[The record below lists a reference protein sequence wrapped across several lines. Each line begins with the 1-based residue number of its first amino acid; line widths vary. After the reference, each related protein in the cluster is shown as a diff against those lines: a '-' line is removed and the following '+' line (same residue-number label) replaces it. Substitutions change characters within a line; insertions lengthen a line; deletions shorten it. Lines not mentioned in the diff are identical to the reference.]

1 MAESIFNGK
10 LRYGIAV
17 YFKPRLKEGDE
28 ICTSQEPLQVLQN
41 DMLRA
46 MFGHKRADKVNM
58 EKLRKDQG
66 MLSVNQLACY
76 HILIETFNILKE
88 NSSPQIEEKIRPRDN
103 TRYNMRSNGK
113 GDLHIIDKPLK
124 SCTGFTYMAGKLWN
138 LLPDEIRTCEE
149 DPFKVKIKA
158 WIEENIPS

>member
-1 MAESIFNGK
+1 
-10 LRYGIAV
+10 
-17 YFKPRLKEGDE
+17 
-28 ICTSQEPLQVLQN
+28 
-41 DMLRA
+41 
-46 MFGHKRADKVNM
+46 MFGHKRADRVNM

-76 HILIETFNILKE
+76 HILIETFNILKK

-113 GDLHIIDKPLK
+113 GNLHIIDKPLK

-138 LLPDEIRTCEE
+138 LLPEEIRTYSE

-158 WIEENIPS
+158 WIKENIPS

>member
-1 MAESIFNGK
+1 M
-10 LRYGIAV
+10 
-17 YFKPRLKEGDE
+17 
-28 ICTSQEPLQVLQN
+28 
-41 DMLRA
+41 
-46 MFGHKRADKVNM
+46 
-58 EKLRKDQG
+58 
-66 MLSVNQLACY
+66 
-76 HILIETFNILKE
+76 IETFNILKK

-149 DPFKVKIKA
+149 DPFKEKIKA